1 MFKEIIMH
9 PTIKLISAAALL
21 TLSFA
26 TQSAPIYNVSSG
38 QLVGISNLEVGGS
51 LYNVVIGDGSYTGIF
66 GTTSDF
72 ADSTSAENAANAI
85 VAALRSASALPA
97 GINSDPALVN
107 GCNGSGGEC
116 DIFIPFGVQYPSPGA
131 PGQNQINL
139 WDSYLYLG
147 HVGVGWET
155 QTSNILTNLSTSSFG
170 YSTYAKFNLVTPI
183 PEPSSIILFATGLL
197 GLWSRKF
204 KSKIIASR

>member
-1 MFKEIIMH
+1 MH
-9 PTIKLISAAALL
+9 PTIKLINAAALF

-116 DIFIPFGVQYPSPGA
+116 DIFIPFGVPYSRFDG
-131 PGQNQINL
+131 ISIDL

-155 QTSNILTNLSTSSFG
+155 QTTAILTDLSTSSGSFSG
-170 YSTYAKFNLVTPI
+170 YFTYAKFNLVTPI